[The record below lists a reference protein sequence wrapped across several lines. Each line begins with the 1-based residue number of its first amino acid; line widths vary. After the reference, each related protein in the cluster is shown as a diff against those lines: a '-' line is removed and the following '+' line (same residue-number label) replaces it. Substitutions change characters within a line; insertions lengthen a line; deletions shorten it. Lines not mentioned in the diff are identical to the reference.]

1 LAVRFSY
8 FQKPDD
14 GGYFIGRPEMRQ
26 SSRGFAYKFAYRIR
40 IYSFEAKFA
49 AKFIA
54 NLALFLSHEAKFT
67 TRENTGSA
75 VQTSRWRMLRKPY
88 RLECSY

>member
-1 LAVRFSY
+1 
-8 FQKPDD
+8 
-14 GGYFIGRPEMRQ
+14 MRQ

-67 TRENTGSA
+67 TRENTGRQPHKGRELYKSNGGNGEP
-75 VQTSRWRMLRKPY
+75 RWWQWRHEDAFDR
-88 RLECSY
+88 